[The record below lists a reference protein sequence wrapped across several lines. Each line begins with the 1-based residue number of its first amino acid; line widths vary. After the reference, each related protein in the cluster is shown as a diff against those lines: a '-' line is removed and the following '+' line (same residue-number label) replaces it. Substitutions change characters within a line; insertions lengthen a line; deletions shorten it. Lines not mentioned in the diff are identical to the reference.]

1 MESFLDSM
9 ESDCKTS
16 RFAGNTAPEAKQ
28 NNSIMRVRQ
37 DALSKKQFPGSQ
49 FSAAG
54 RKRIFLYDGG
64 QNHYSRYAM
73 RGSLMTRFARS
84 FESGGFLNKK
94 QGALWAPCFFDNYPN
109 IFFKSASGV
118 EMGVKPNFS
127 TSTFRI
133 FGDTNAGKLG
143 PM

>member
-1 MESFLDSM
+1 MQSLLLCRKRRTGSKTEQLKYEDVSGCSF
-9 ESDCKTS
+9 
-16 RFAGNTAPEAKQ
+16 
-28 NNSIMRVRQ
+28 
-37 DALSKKQFPGSQ
+37 KKQVLGSQ

-64 QNHYSRYAM
+64 KDHYSRYAM
-73 RGSLMTRFARS
+73 RDSLMPRFVRS

-118 EMGVKPNFS
+118 EMGVKLNFS
-127 TSTFRI
+127 TSTFKI